1 MLSFFSWIFG
11 KSLDQH
17 LSETRTVRVKGI
29 RFQIRRLNALN
40 YLDGSKALRQT
51 YDTYKSGG
59 ASTGGVDFSDKKI
72 TEHFGHVLVGGVVA
86 PKLSFDSN
94 GDGVNVEQMFTDWD
108 LVVGLYNEIMWF
120 TYGKKK
126 IQLLVSQEK
135 KP

>member
-1 MLSFFSWIFG
+1 MLSFFKWIFG

-17 LSETRTVRVKGI
+17 LSATRTVRVKGI

-40 YLDGSKALRQT
+40 YLDGSKALRQS
-51 YDTYKSGG
+51 YDTYKSGSSAAG
-59 ASTGGVDFSDKKI
+59 AVDFGDKKI
-72 TEHFGHVLVGGVVA
+72 TEHFSHVLVGGVVA

-94 GDGVNVEQMFTDWD
+94 GDGIHVEQMFTDWD

-126 IQLLVSQEK
+126 IQSLASLEK